1 MDPKIEEFS
10 YGFWKIKAQ
19 RGAILKSFE
28 VDNLQTELGFAPP
41 EMTFGK
47 NFISIYYKDSPIY
60 GFFTKDA
67 LETVGKG
74 PGELMQVS
82 FAGDWIKSR
91 SKTGESFPVVSPYD
105 WTYYTEYQGTLL
117 DRKRHFEEIRDHIPA
132 RKILEAGTNLWYNE
146 LILFED
152 ELADNGKAMFDVRVR
167 VVKGHLILLARLVMR
182 LDNVIVRVN
191 ETRIYID
198 LDGKRIMKDFRKKES
213 NYESVIKRIPLGSD
227 KARLLDDNNWL
238 SESLPLLYHKVSEL
252 QDAL

>member
-1 MDPKIEEFS
+1 MDPKIEEYT

-19 RGAILKSFE
+19 KGAILKSYE
-28 VDNLQTELGFAPP
+28 ADNLQSNLGFAPP

-47 NFISIYYKDSPIY
+47 NLITVFYKDSPIY

-67 LETVGKG
+67 LEMVGKG
-74 PGELMQVS
+74 SGELMQVS
-82 FAGDWIKSR
+82 FAEEWIKSR
-91 SKTGESFPVVSPYD
+91 TKTGESFPVVSPYD
-105 WTYYTEYQGTLL
+105 WTYYTEYQGTIL
-117 DRKRHFEEIRDHIPA
+117 DGNLCFKDVQDQIPA
-132 RKILEAGTNLWYNE
+132 AEILQAGSNLWYSE

-198 LDGKRIMKDFRKKES
+198 LNGNRILKDFRKKES

-238 SESLPLLYHKVSEL
+238 SESLPLQYHNISEL
-252 QDAL
+252 QGVH